1 MTAPTSQPG
10 EPAAPSV
17 AAALARLGTALGRL
31 EAVVARRVEADA
43 APDDRD
49 TELALMEQDRARLAA
64 ALDAATAR
72 LAAVEAAADAVGQ
85 RLDRAIGTVEGVLGH
100 EQGQERA
107 PEPEEARR

>member
-1 MTAPTSQPG
+1 MTPATSPPAGPT
-10 EPAAPSV
+10 V
-17 AAALARLGTALGRL
+17 ADALARLDTALGRL

-72 LAAVEAAADAVGQ
+72 LAAVEEAAEAVGQ
-85 RLDRAIGTVEGVLGH
+85 RLDRAIDAVADVLG
-100 EQGQERA
+100 QDARQQDAR
-107 PEPEEARR
+107 PEEAR

>member
-1 MTAPTSQPG
+1 MKSAPSPPAD
-10 EPAAPSV
+10 PAAPT
-17 AAALARLGTALGRL
+17 AAEALARLGAALGRL

-72 LAAVEAAADAVGQ
+72 LAAFGSAAEALGQ
-85 RLDRAIGTVEGVLGH
+85 RVDRAIDAVEGVLGQ
-100 EQGQERA
+100 EQGRGR
-107 PEPEEARR
+107 EPEEARR

>member
-1 MTAPTSQPG
+1 MTAPPPQPG

-17 AAALARLGTALGRL
+17 AGALARLGTALGRL

-64 ALDAATAR
+64 ALDAATAQ

-100 EQGQERA
+100 EQGQEQGS
-107 PEPEEARR
+107 EPEEARR